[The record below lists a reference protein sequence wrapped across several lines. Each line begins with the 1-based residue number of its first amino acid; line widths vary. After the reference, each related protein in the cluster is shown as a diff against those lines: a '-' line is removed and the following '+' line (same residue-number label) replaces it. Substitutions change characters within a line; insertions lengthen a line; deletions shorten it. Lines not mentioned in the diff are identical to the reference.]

1 MYENDIKQAE
11 VVRRILKEIL
21 EYLIRIVLVGLGT
34 GGIIQIIISC
44 SLTNVES
51 RGIIIFAF
59 TLSAIYVLIMYSD
72 VLPLYTY
79 VIPLGVMSLFGI
91 IKYKL
96 VLDGVAGIIND
107 VLKVAKY
114 TYNIDYESILIGG
127 YDGNVYNNSRI
138 AALMVFSG
146 IIAFFVS
153 ICVVHVH
160 NMIGAIFTI
169 LPFIVLF
176 GVFNIMPDTT
186 AIVMCAMFI
195 FGVMTVNRK
204 GTFAQTTI
212 VMLAC
217 GLVAYLCVSLIPEE
231 SFERAE
237 VFNKYNTVAQKS
249 LDNIMDSGI
258 FGNVVANGG
267 INNGKLGKVDKIE
280 YSGDKLL
287 TVTTANTG
295 KSQYFPD
302 FVGRNYVNN
311 SWTDDNIDEQANIT
325 DDIIKFMEKYEG
337 IRNYIA
343 GENGDFYKI
352 VDKYKYTLSYENT
365 DKIRAGSIYDI
376 NVDSFGVFSDIFSE
390 DNDLSSL
397 IYYKYDINRKD
408 LSVYN
413 PYNIIKAKEQIY
425 KRDVYT
431 QYLDVPEDVKQII
444 VDILGD
450 VKCTTTEQKEAY
462 INKVRDYLEENYEYT
477 TSPGKVPLGKDFITY
492 FLTDSKKGYC
502 TYFASAGVM
511 MLRSAGI
518 PARYVEGYALTAEQ
532 IAKGVVGNGQIE
544 RFVDETNQDI
554 FEYSTRTL
562 PVTDRAAHA
571 WVEAYIDGFGWV
583 TVEVTPGSATFGVSS
598 LNLSQ
603 AIVQKNENAQNAI
616 ENEVV
621 KEDNNTS
628 NTEAETESVAQDN
641 QQQTESISENT
652 NEQEQSLN
660 KTGIDKL
667 LSIIDTKIFVV
678 LMIMLGVIIVIM
690 IILLVKLINKK
701 KLQKYIDNA
710 DVLSM
715 YMYLEKVLAKS
726 GLQRQNN
733 MDYME
738 FARVLDESN
747 EVCHRHNIIKIM
759 NCVLKNRFAG
769 NQNFSDKNIKNEN
782 MENIIAMK
790 AIIDEIK

>member
-1 MYENDIKQAE
+1 M
-11 VVRRILKEIL
+11 
-21 EYLIRIVLVGLGT
+21 
-34 GGIIQIIISC
+34 
-44 SLTNVES
+44 
-51 RGIIIFAF
+51 
-59 TLSAIYVLIMYSD
+59 
-72 VLPLYTY
+72 
-79 VIPLGVMSLFGI
+79 
-91 IKYKL
+91 
-96 VLDGVAGIIND
+96 
-107 VLKVAKY
+107 
-114 TYNIDYESILIGG
+114 
-127 YDGNVYNNSRI
+127 
-138 AALMVFSG
+138 
-146 IIAFFVS
+146 
-153 ICVVHVH
+153 
-160 NMIGAIFTI
+160 
-169 LPFIVLF
+169 
-176 GVFNIMPDTT
+176 
-186 AIVMCAMFI
+186 
-195 FGVMTVNRK
+195 
-204 GTFAQTTI
+204 
-212 VMLAC
+212 
-217 GLVAYLCVSLIPEE
+217 
-231 SFERAE
+231 
-237 VFNKYNTVAQKS
+237 
-249 LDNIMDSGI
+249 
-258 FGNVVANGG
+258 
-267 INNGKLGKVDKIE
+267 
-280 YSGDKLL
+280 
-287 TVTTANTG
+287 
-295 KSQYFPD
+295 
-302 FVGRNYVNN
+302 
-311 SWTDDNIDEQANIT
+311 
-325 DDIIKFMEKYEG
+325 
-337 IRNYIA
+337 
-343 GENGDFYKI
+343 
-352 VDKYKYTLSYENT
+352 
-365 DKIRAGSIYDI
+365 
-376 NVDSFGVFSDIFSE
+376 
-390 DNDLSSL
+390 
-397 IYYKYDINRKD
+397 
-408 LSVYN
+408 
-413 PYNIIKAKEQIY
+413 
-425 KRDVYT
+425 
-431 QYLDVPEDVKQII
+431 
-444 VDILGD
+444 GD

-562 PVTDRAAHA
+562 PVTDRTAHA

-583 TVEVTPGSATFGVSS
+583 TVEVTPGSATSGVSS

-616 ENEVV
+616 ENEVI

-747 EVCHRHNIIKIM
+747 EVCHRHNIIQIM

-769 NQNFSDKNIKNEN
+769 NQNFSDINIKNEN
-782 MENIIAMK
+782 VENIIAMK